1 MKRETKKFVLLL
13 FAVAIL
19 FTPAM
24 FAQDTSP
31 PSAPPAS
38 WADVIIN
45 PQKWLTDFGVFTMLI
60 AFVATFVNGVLK
72 IVKRWPR
79 QLVAW
84 GVAIAVLV
92 VTDLFNI
99 GYAANFPILLAVIH
113 GFAAGLAANGAYNI
127 PWLKGALDWIET
139 LFNPKVQEQK
149 ATANK

>member
-13 FAVAIL
+13 FAVALL
-19 FTPAM
+19 FTPM
-24 FAQDTSP
+24 LFAQDTSP
-31 PSAPPAS
+31 PAVPPSS

-45 PQKWLTDFGVFTMLI
+45 PNKWLADFGAFTLLI
-60 AFVATFVNGVLK
+60 AFVATFVNGILK

-92 VTDLFNI
+92 ITDLCNI
-99 GYAANFPILLAVIH
+99 GYAAKFPILLAVIH

-149 ATANK
+149 EAVSK

>member
-13 FAVAIL
+13 FAVAVL
-19 FTPAM
+19 FTPM
-24 FAQDTSP
+24 LFAQETSP
-31 PSAPPAS
+31 PTAPPAS

-45 PQKWLTDFGVFTMLI
+45 PNKWLADFSVFTLLI

-79 QLVAW
+79 QLIAW
-84 GVAIAVLV
+84 GVAIATLV
-92 VTDLFNI
+92 ITDLLNI
-99 GYAANFPILLAVIH
+99 GYAAKFPILLACVH

-139 LFNPKVQEQK
+139 LFNPKVEEQK
-149 ATANK
+149 AAVSK

>member
-1 MKRETKKFVLLL
+1 MKREVKKFVLLL
-13 FAVAIL
+13 FAVAVL
-19 FTPAM
+19 STPM
-24 FAQDTSP
+24 LFAQDPSP
-31 PSAPPAS
+31 PTAYT
-38 WADVIIN
+38 
-45 PQKWLTDFGVFTMLI
+45 LLI

-84 GVAIAVLV
+84 GVAIVLLV
-92 VTDLFNI
+92 VTDLLNF
-99 GYAANFPILLAVIH
+99 GYAANFPILLACIH

-149 ATANK
+149 TEANK

>member
-13 FAVAIL
+13 FAVAVL
-19 FTPAM
+19 FTPM
-24 FAQDTSP
+24 LFAQDTSP
-31 PSAPPAS
+31 PTAPPTS

-45 PQKWLTDFGVFTMLI
+45 PNKWLTDFGVFTLLI

-84 GVAIAVLV
+84 GVAIVLLV
-92 VTDLFNI
+92 ATDLLNI
-99 GYAANFPILLAVIH
+99 GYAAKFPILLACIH

-127 PWLKGALDWIET
+127 PWIKGALDWIET
-139 LFNPKVQEQK
+139 LFNPKVEEQK
-149 ATANK
+149 EAVMK